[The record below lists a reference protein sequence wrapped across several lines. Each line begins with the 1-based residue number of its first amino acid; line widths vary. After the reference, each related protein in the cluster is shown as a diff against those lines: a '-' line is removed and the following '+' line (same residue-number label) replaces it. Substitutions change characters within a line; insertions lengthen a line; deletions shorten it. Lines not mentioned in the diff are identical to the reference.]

1 MLTLKDETN
10 RVFPT
15 KAFNN
20 IYEDQIMPHVNRD
33 GVNVYYESFGQGVPI
48 VFLHPFSTNR
58 YIWSNQLL
66 EFARTNRCIV
76 TDHRG
81 HGLSDKP
88 TSGYGISEMA
98 ADLVAILDDAG
109 VDKAVFVGNSIG
121 GMIAMQT
128 NLLAPGRVLGNL
140 ILSSGTNLGADTPP
154 EAGEAIQADW
164 RAFFSGLLEAAVS
177 AKSRK
182 EKPEIQAFMEGCFRV
197 EENFTEGV
205 FFGSLTDPEG
215 VFNWNISDQLKDIK
229 APTMIIAGEE
239 DGATPVAANQ
249 FLADNIPSADIKI
262 YKDVAHFCQLEKPA
276 EFNADLRNFLAKVA

>member
-1 MLTLKDETN
+1 
-10 RVFPT
+10 
-15 KAFNN
+15 
-20 IYEDQIMPHVNRD
+20 MPHVNRD

-66 EFARTNRCIV
+66 DFARTNRCIV
-76 TDHRG
+76 SDHRG

-88 TSGYGISEMA
+88 ASGYSISVMA

-109 VDKAVFVGNSIG
+109 VDKAVLVGNSIG

-140 ILSSGTNLGADTPP
+140 ILSSGTNIGADTPP

-164 RAFFSGLLEAAVS
+164 RGFFSGLLEAAVS
-177 AKSRK
+177 AKSK
-182 EKPEIQAFMEGCFRV
+182 QEKPEIQAFMEGCFRV
-197 EENFTEGV
+197 EENFTEAV
-205 FFGSLTDPEG
+205 FFGSLTDPDG

-229 APTMIIAGEE
+229 APTMIIAGAE
-239 DGATPVAANQ
+239 DGATTVEVNQ
-249 FLADNIPSADIKI
+249 FLADNIPNANIKI
-262 YKDVAHFCQLEKPA
+262 YKDVAHFCQLEKPTD
-276 EFNADLRNFLAKVA
+276 FNADLRNFLAKVA